1 MQSTHNIEIERKFLV
16 AGDFKPFVSAGF
28 RITQGYLCSAPDRT
42 VRIRVKGDR
51 GFITIKGKSGDNGF
65 SRFEWE
71 KEITFDDATQLL
83 ALCDT
88 GVIDKIRYEVP
99 FEGKVFEVDVFE
111 GENEGL
117 VMAELELQSEE
128 EQFTKPAWLGREV
141 TGDRRYYNSYLS
153 QHPFREWANNQI

>member
-83 ALCDT
+83 ALCGS

-99 FEGKVFEVDVFE
+99 FEGKVFEVDVFK
-111 GENEGL
+111 GKNEGL
-117 VMAELELQSEE
+117 CVAEIELVSPDESFE
-128 EQFTKPAWLGREV
+128 KPIWIGEEV
-141 TGDRRYYNSYLS
+141 TSDRRYSNAYLS
-153 QHPFREWANNQI
+153 LHPYCEW